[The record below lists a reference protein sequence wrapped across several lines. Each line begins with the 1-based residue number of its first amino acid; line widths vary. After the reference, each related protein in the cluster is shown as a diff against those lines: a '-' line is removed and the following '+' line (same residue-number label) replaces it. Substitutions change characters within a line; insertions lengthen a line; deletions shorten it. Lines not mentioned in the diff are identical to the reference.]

1 MNYAIKTGQGYVSRN
16 QMPPQSNR
24 VIAYTPE
31 RASAR
36 WYFTEAAAATAARR
50 YGIKAPFEIQHVEA

>member
-1 MNYAIKTGQGYVSRN
+1 MNYAIKTNLGYVAKN

-24 VIAYTPE
+24 VIAYTSE

-36 WYFTEAAAATAARR
+36 WYFTEGQARAAAKRLR
-50 YGIKAPFEIQHVEA
+50 VSAPFQLQHQNA